1 MLGVNVGQGTNIK
14 DDIFKTLTER
24 MAFWNK
30 FHYNEVDRI
39 EILNAFIVPSVTHI
53 FRHTPFDYATNN
65 SLDKLATDFVWS
77 NKRRYISKNILYQKL
92 KNGGL
97 GAVPIGKIWIKDVRS
112 WFNRAV
118 ITNSQAPI
126 LKVTEARYEK
136 TCGHKLSHLFRRG
149 IVAGKKIKKPKSV
162 LQSSFELSRK
172 AWSDSLDL
180 KSLEDQPILEN
191 VRILKDGATTQISN
205 DNLPKLED
213 ETIPSTLWLQQEI
226 EKINNKQRKSLS
238 DVLTTHLKSRLNH
251 HLKAVLM
258 TPPTRTPESRTATL
272 RSFINS
278 TTSSTLNI
286 LKINTDAAEERI
298 LTTAKK
304 ALEESNP

>member
-1 MLGVNVGQGTNIK
+1 MRYPKGFDFYLG
-14 DDIFKTLTER
+14 
-24 MAFWNK
+24 
-30 FHYNEVDRI
+30 
-39 EILNAFIVPSVTHI
+39 
-53 FRHTPFDYATNN
+53 
-65 SLDKLATDFVWS
+65 
-77 NKRRYISKNILYQKL
+77 LYQKL

-97 GAVPIGKIWIKDVRS
+97 GAVQIGKIWIKVVRS

-136 TCGHKLSHLFRRG
+136 TYGHKLSHLFRRG
-149 IVAGKKIKKPKSV
+149 IVAGKKIKKQKSV

-172 AWSDSLDL
+172 AWSDSLDS
-180 KSLEDQPILEN
+180 KSLEDQPIQEN

-238 DVLTTHLKSRLNH
+238 DVLTTHLKNRLNH

-258 TPPTRTPESRTATL
+258 TPPTRAPESRTATL
-272 RSFINS
+272 RRFINS
-278 TTSSTLNI
+278 TTSSMLNI
-286 LKINTDAAEERI
+286 LKLNTDAAEERI

-304 ALEESNP
+304 ALEESNPSLANFEENLGLEITKRNQSSNSHLDNRLLRIRHKLKYYSLLTNKKLFE